1 MILVGVHLR
10 DRLEG
15 ALSWGRRVLGED
27 ARLLWGDAA
36 LHLRADSWIARS
48 GWPTSSRASPPGSAQ
63 AAAQVGHPAPWHVHA
78 NDVWLALLVGVMSF
92 VSFMERATLSFDA
105 AQGPA
110 LVASPD
116 LVGAAQVLLGCVA
129 LAWRR
134 NAPGPVLVVCV
145 ASSVATA
152 AEHYPGVP
160 VPYAVC
166 VALYT
171 VGQRWPLG
179 RSAVAMAAVAVVM
192 GVTALLV
199 SPAADDETITVVAAV
214 VIAGALGRGMRM
226 RQARSALFED
236 RARLLEEQAQQLAAE
251 QATLSEL
258 AAARERA
265 TIARELHDDVAGN
278 VSLIVAQAA
287 NARRSGEPEQAA
299 ALTEIEGIGRETL
312 QDMRRLVGVLQ
323 STEDD
328 TPSERPTR
336 LDRLEALVAKVAAV
350 GVDVELTVSG
360 DRRPLS
366 AVVELNAYR
375 IVQEALTNTMKHAAG
390 AQVGVFVNFSP
401 SELGL
406 VVRDSGGRS
415 TPTAS
420 PGNGLAGMRQRVDLL
435 GGSMTASR
443 QSDGGFAVIA
453 QLPLADGNDA

>member
-1 MILVGVHLR
+1 M
-10 DRLEG
+10 
-15 ALSWGRRVLGED
+15 
-27 ARLLWGDAA
+27 
-36 LHLRADSWIARS
+36 
-48 GWPTSSRASPPGSAQ
+48 
-63 AAAQVGHPAPWHVHA
+63 
-78 NDVWLALLVGVMSF
+78 LA
-92 VSFMERATLSFDA
+92 
-105 AQGPA
+105 
-110 LVASPD
+110 
-116 LVGAAQVLLGCVA
+116 
-129 LAWRR
+129 
-134 NAPGPVLVVCV
+134 VCV

-214 VIAGALGRGMRM
+214 VTAGALGRGVRM

-299 ALTEIEGIGRETL
+299 ALAAIEGIGRETL
-312 QDMRRLVGVLQ
+312 RDMRRLVGVLQ
-323 STEDD
+323 STDDD
-328 TPSERPTR
+328 TPTERPTR
-336 LDRLEALVAKVAAV
+336 LDRLETLVAKVAAV
-350 GVDVELTVSG
+350 GVDVELTRH
-360 DRRPLS
+360 RRP
-366 AVVELNAYR
+366 A
-375 IVQEALTNTMKHAAG
+375 
-390 AQVGVFVNFSP
+390 P
-401 SELGL
+401 P
-406 VVRDSGGRS
+406 VRRG
-415 TPTAS
+415 
-420 PGNGLAGMRQRVDLL
+420 
-435 GGSMTASR
+435 
-443 QSDGGFAVIA
+443 
-453 QLPLADGNDA
+453 